1 MEIQISF
8 WDKYLIFTEDDT
20 ELNSEFTKGSV
31 WEYIFEHENN
41 FIIFLRGIYYGPL
54 KDNCTKLN

>member
-31 WEYIFEHENN
+31 WKYNFEHENN
-41 FIIFLRGIYYGPL
+41 FIIFLSGIYYGPL
-54 KDNCTKLN
+54 KDNCMKLS